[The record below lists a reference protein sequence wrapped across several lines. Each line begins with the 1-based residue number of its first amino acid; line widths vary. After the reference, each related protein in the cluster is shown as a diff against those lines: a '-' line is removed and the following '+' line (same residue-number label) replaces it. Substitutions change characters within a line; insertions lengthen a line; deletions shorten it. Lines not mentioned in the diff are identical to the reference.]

1 MQSKTS
7 FFNWTLFKKNLSR
20 TWLLGLVWFL
30 ILFFVT
36 SLQFILKM
44 ADRSLDTR
52 AAYGSDYILVSTLS
66 MQNTG
71 VLFSA
76 FVAIIGAMLLFAY
89 LYQKRDAYM
98 MHAFPLSRKTLYF
111 TGLLALAVVM
121 LLPVILNT
129 ACLLL
134 LALVSG
140 AGHLQ
145 LIFFAAWVQLGAC
158 VIFAGIAMFTLMVSG
173 QRITTLVFYFIFN
186 GMFLLMEFA
195 IRIFVGT
202 LMFGL
207 NNFSEGCSLKILSPL
222 VNILDNCYIGL
233 NAEWSETGEKLLSFS
248 ADMMGG
254 RNMAI
259 YLLVGIFLMGLG
271 YVLYCRKKLETV
283 HEFISIPLMKWIF
296 QIGIS
301 FFLSIYMA
309 VFSLVI
315 LQDVLPY
322 SYGGYFAFAI
332 FLSLF
337 YGVIIFYLAQMLI
350 KRSTRVFEKKTA
362 RYCAIY
368 SLAALAVFMT
378 FRFDLWHLESYVP
391 DASQIEW
398 AGIEDTNIQVYTDE
412 ENIGKLLELQKGI
425 VADKKEMR
433 EMTYSNNP
441 VQYISIRYK
450 LKNGKMIYRYYTFED
465 SSAGRSSLYQE
476 VQERFLAL
484 ANDPENIK
492 EHILGNIWDKCD
504 VTYLAVEAN
513 DEDEYDNRKAEELSN
528 LGSEEKKE
536 AYQAIYEAV
545 LKDIDEGKML
555 QESFDS
561 NEEMSGSQ
569 LHLVL
574 SNQELSYISD
584 ISKYY
589 GYSAEDMEDQHSVD
603 IYISLNEKQTN
614 TIEALKKYGLSLNF
628 DLGN

>member
-36 SLQFILKM
+36 SLQFILQM
-44 ADRSLDTR
+44 EDRSLDTT
-52 AAYGSDYILVSTLS
+52 AAYGSNYILVSTLS
-66 MQNTG
+66 RQNGG
-71 VLFSA
+71 VFFSI
-76 FVAIIGAMLLFAY
+76 FVAIIGAMLLFGY

-98 MHAFPLSRKTLYF
+98 MHAFPLNRKTLYF

-121 LLPVILNT
+121 LLPVLLNT
-129 ACLLL
+129 ACLLF
-134 LALVSG
+134 LALVWG

-145 LIFFAAWVQLGAC
+145 LIFFAAWIQLGAC
-158 VIFAGIAMFTLMVSG
+158 VIFAGIAMFTLMISG
-173 QRITTLVFYFIFN
+173 QGITTVIFYFIFN
-186 GMFLLMEFA
+186 GIFLLMEFA
-195 IRIFVGT
+195 IRLFIGT

-207 NNFSEGCSLKILSPL
+207 NDVLEGYSLKILSPL

-233 NAEWSETGEKLLSFS
+233 NAEWSENGEKLLSFS
-248 ADMMGG
+248 ADMLGG
-254 RNMAI
+254 RDIAI
-259 YLLVGIFLMGLG
+259 YVLVGIFLMGLG

-283 HEFISIPLMKWIF
+283 HEFITISLMKWIF

-315 LQDVLPY
+315 LQGVLLY
-322 SYGGYFAFAI
+322 SYEGYFALAI

-368 SLAALAVFMT
+368 SLVALAVFLT

-398 AGIEDTNIQVYTDE
+398 AGIEDSIVQVYTDE
-412 ENIGKLLELQKGI
+412 ENIGKVLELQKGI
-425 VADKKEMR
+425 IADKKEMR
-433 EMTYSNNP
+433 EMTYSRNP

-450 LKNGKMIYRYYTFED
+450 LKNGKLIHRYYTFED
-465 SSAGRSSLYQE
+465 SSEGRSSLYQE

-492 EHILGNIWDKCD
+492 EHILGNIWDNCD
-504 VTYLAVEAN
+504 VTYLAVEAI
-513 DEDEYDNRKAEELSN
+513 DEDDNGKTEDLSG

-555 QESFDS
+555 QESFDMDEDMAS
-561 NEEMSGSQ
+561 NQ

-574 SNQELSYISD
+574 SNQEVSYSSD
-584 ISKYY
+584 ISKFY
-589 GYSAEDMEDQHSVD
+589 GYSAEEMEDQHSVD

-614 TIEALKKYGLSLNF
+614 TIEALKEYGMNF
-628 DLGN
+628 NSDFSN